1 MGAILF
7 PYNKDFS
14 KFSSALVY
22 VTFVLDFLREFP
34 LPMPPPPHFGKIDL
48 SGCNPTTKKRSP
60 FHFRH
65 MHIKY
70 LFFAGRKANPLLASF
85 SHSLFFAAECLAAAA
100 AGKKVARCSFAKKKG
115 RNNLHISGNSN
126 PAALPSHSTP
136 SAA

>member
-48 SGCNPTTKKRSP
+48 SGCNPTTKKRAP

-70 LFFAGRKANPLLASF
+70 LFFCPSQSESVIGFFFPLTL
-85 SHSLFFAAECLAAAA
+85 LRCRMPRGGGG
-100 AGKKVARCSFAKKKG
+100 GKKSCSLQFRAKKG